1 LDLASSRVD
10 LPETDRFSEVKRR
23 VIDGLGDVALK
34 FEDEASV
41 PLPPSPRPR
50 LDGYPFSPD
59 VVVDIT
65 DDIEFLGIA
74 SLVMAERGGTEI
86 GLLCACDDS

>member
-1 LDLASSRVD
+1 
-10 LPETDRFSEVKRR
+10 
-23 VIDGLGDVALK
+23 
-34 FEDEASV
+34 
-41 PLPPSPRPR
+41 

-86 GLLCACDDS
+86 GLLCACDDSRRDDPSCLGIGDLGVDSTERIEPILCRLVSGSKSATSFSRVLLL